1 MEALVAQEF
10 FDNVITLYGFPGILL
25 AAIGFMFGKILF
37 RAPPPPELRPYDERV
52 YAELREINDRVLA
65 IKVMMETKDK

>member
-1 MEALVAQEF
+1 MEALAAQEF
-10 FDNVITLYGFPGILL
+10 FDSVITLYGFPGILI
-25 AAIGFMFGKILF
+25 AAIGFVFGKILF
-37 RAPPPPELRPYDERV
+37 RAPPAPALRPYDERI